1 MQRVL
6 AVSLS
11 HVIRSIAFLVL
22 PFSFIALIAWAT
34 AGSATGNTTDP
45 IRGAIWIFLGAHH
58 IPFQLALP
66 PTGLAGYLTFLP
78 IGGILLPFFVIR
90 SNFDRLLEK
99 LKGDYRDV
107 NSVRIAFSIIY
118 TLLVTLLA
126 YLSNSTA
133 VTPQWY
139 LAPFSTFFIALF
151 ATISIGHRLA
161 PSRASRVTTRI
172 CAILFGASFIALAIS
187 IFLNVAQIKN
197 ITTSLQPG
205 IFGGL
210 LLLLLNILYLPNAAV
225 ALAAYFSGTG
235 LAVGTGTLISPLW
248 YHLGQIPALPLLGV
262 LPVSRQPLALIGVIF
277 FIALGVLLVRISLE
291 YGIQTVL
298 QSFIFVIVSAI
309 LCAYLASGSLITSE
323 MGAMGVSIWK
333 FALSLTVEIGIGVAA
348 TLLILNKTAK

>member
-1 MQRVL
+1 VGYSRKCNWQYD
-6 AVSLS
+6 
-11 HVIRSIAFLVL
+11 RSDSWRNLDL
-22 PFSFIALIAWAT
+22 LRSPPHSFSIST
-34 AGSATGNTTDP
+34 AAN
-45 IRGAIWIFLGAHH
+45 
-58 IPFQLALP
+58 
-66 PTGLAGYLTFLP
+66 GLAGYLTFLP

-126 YLSNSTA
+126 FLSNSTA